1 MVEDSVAN
9 AISSKKANVATFV
22 LGRAYNQTGHD
33 WSPEAT
39 ASDWDTLYHLISR
52 SLDEQGF
59 RKINL

>member
-22 LGRAYNQTGHD
+22 LSRAYNQTGHD
-33 WSPEAT
+33 WSPEET
-39 ASDWDTLYHLISR
+39 APDWDTLYHLISK

-59 RKINL
+59 RKVNT